1 VTVDLEDEVI
11 GPHCLSARE
20 AGEYLRG
27 APWRRFAVMGD
38 SMAAGIGGPSAGY
51 ADVPWPARVVRA
63 LRYSRPDIAYLN
75 TGRANLRTAD
85 ILRTQLQPVLDFGP
99 DLVTIVAGANDAFS
113 RSSDLDVVQDSL
125 DATCGGF
132 TERGAHL
139 LLFTVT
145 NVFDR
150 SERLAGHGTR
160 IADLNDRIRALAARH
175 GATLVEMWDHP
186 VRHAPELM
194 SADGIHFSMMGQ
206 AVLASEIVR
215 GLATTAGARSGM
227 GAF

>member
-1 VTVDLEDEVI
+1 MTLDLKDEVV

-38 SMAAGIGGPSAGY
+38 SMAAGVGGPSSGY
-51 ADVPWPARVVRA
+51 ADVPWPVRVVEA
-63 LRYSRPDIAYLN
+63 LRYSRPDVAYLN
-75 TGRANLRTAD
+75 TGEANLRTAD
-85 ILRTQLQPVLDFGP
+85 ILATQLDRVLDFRP
-99 DLVTIVAGANDAFS
+99 DLVTIVAGSNDAFS
-113 RSSDLDVVQDSL
+113 RSADLDVVQDSL
-125 DATCGGF
+125 DATCATF

-145 NVFDR
+145 NVFDK
-150 SERLAGHGTR
+150 SERLAPFGKR
-160 IADLNDRIRALAARH
+160 IADLNDRIRVLAAKH
-175 GATLVEMWDHP
+175 GATLIEMWDHP
-186 VRHAPELM
+186 IRHAPELM

-215 GLATTAGARSGM
+215 GLATSAGAR
-227 GAF
+227 F